1 MVAHNMRILHFP
13 LPRVAS
19 KVLIW
24 VLSFDLSL
32 VLILVSCLGLV
43 GPVGL
48 GLVGLGLNRRGD
60 I

>member
-1 MVAHNMRILHFP
+1 MSVKELAKQKAGILLMPCHFWIEK
-13 LPRVAS
+13 RQ
-19 KVLIW
+19 
-24 VLSFDLSL
+24 DLSL

>member
-43 GPVGL
+43 G
-48 GLVGLGLNRRGD
+48 LGLNRRGD